1 MTISLRNCR
10 PFDAFA
16 MIIDLNGFTKMVAKD
31 EVGTVAQDTRDAL
44 AGGIGAVE
52 ENGGL
57 VVGFMGDAFL
67 AVLDDDESVVRAA
80 LSTAKD
86 LDRTCEWISDA
97 QSENPDDW
105 SHMPG
110 GPSLKI
116 LIEYGRIDVSTINSK
131 FLGEQF
137 LLAGVPI
144 NYASR
149 IGSFGKGNRCL
160 LGPAAAERIG
170 RSYKIEGPYT
180 TKGKTGEPP
189 YTCYRFDM
197 GDVWKEGKRR
207 RGKET
212 FGG

>member
-1 MTISLRNCR
+1 MTISIRNCR

-16 MIIDLNGFTKMVAKD
+16 MIVDLNGFTRMVARD

-44 AGGIGAVE
+44 TGGIRAVE
-52 ENGGL
+52 ENAGL

-67 AVLDDDESVVRAA
+67 AILEDDESVVLAA

-97 QSENPDDW
+97 QSENPNDW
-105 SHMPG
+105 SHMAG

-116 LIEYGRIDVSTINSK
+116 LIEYGRIDVSTIASK

-144 NYASR
+144 NYAAC
-149 IGSFGKGNRCL
+149 IGSFGTGNRCL
-160 LGPAAAERIG
+160 LGPEAAKRIG
-170 RSYKIEGPYT
+170 RSYPLEGPHT
-180 TKGKTGEPP
+180 TKGKKGEPP

-197 GDVWKEGKRR
+197 GDVWKEGKRQA
-207 RGKET
+207 GEDT
-212 FGG
+212 FWG